1 MLMIWAVATRWNT
14 MATLLERALKLHE
27 PLNLL
32 VTLEQH
38 NKNSHGVRLQRF
50 KLSRQEWDLLTQL
63 YPLLEVRLIDFVMHG
78 EAEFMN
84 RCFSRPRRKSQR
96 AMHLFYTR
104 SFPSSTSLAM
114 LSMIM
119 LMMKTSSLP
128 FERLHVEATPY

>member
-1 MLMIWAVATRWNT
+1 MLMIQAVATRWNT
-14 MATLLERALKLHE
+14 MATLLERALKLCE
-27 PLNLL
+27 LLNLL
-32 VTLEQH
+32 ITLEQH
-38 NKNSHGVRLQRF
+38 NKNSCGVRLQRF

-128 FERLHVEATPY
+128 FEATLY